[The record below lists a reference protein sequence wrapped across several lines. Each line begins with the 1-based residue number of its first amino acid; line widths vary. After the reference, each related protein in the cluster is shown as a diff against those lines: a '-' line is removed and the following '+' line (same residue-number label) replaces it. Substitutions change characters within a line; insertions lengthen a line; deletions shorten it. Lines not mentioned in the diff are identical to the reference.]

1 MSKSSTPVPF
11 VDEHVSNGTSGHT
24 NEEPILPSGFRRA
37 DVVRLLVQCMGGLGY
52 GRAAAALEEDA
63 GVPLLSEAVGDFRAG
78 VLAGEWEKAER
89 LIPELGL
96 APASRDSVRFLIH
109 RQHFLECIEAQQPAA
124 ALRCLRES
132 IAPLAQ
138 AAEAAEAA
146 AAAAASAA
154 AASAAAAAAS
164 GDEAD
169 DGDDVI
175 DGVSH
180 DAIDR
185 GAGTPRPP
193 PQLGSP
199 SGPAPAPAA
208 PLVAA
213 APRLG
218 TSVQELSAHLLCKS
232 VGELKAR
239 TGWDGAGGGSRRALL
254 AQLQAHVPPSL
265 LLPEDRL
272 LTLLHQAMLWQ
283 THPAAAASAGH
294 QRRCPPALLAGVSLF
309 EDFSASR
316 DEVPRS
322 TRHVLEGHTDEV
334 WFVQFSPSGALLASA
349 SKDNVVV
356 VWDVTQPSV
365 PKLSELRGHEAS
377 LAFVAWAPS
386 DDDSLLTCANDH
398 LIKLWRVR
406 TAECLRTYAR
416 HGGAVTACAWLPDGR
431 HFVSAGVDKNLF
443 LWDAGSGA
451 VLQSWHG
458 PRCHDLAVSSDA
470 SRPSLVAI
478 SSERKLHV
486 VPIHFGGVGPQPTDG
501 VVPPPPPPKL
511 DTEAEVVLAEAEAI
525 TSLALSSDGRH
536 VLVNVAAPEGA
547 SEIHVWDLHAHQQVQ
562 RCAPARRIER
572 RGEEVLVGVPRSS
585 PVRLASAARR
595 YRGQRQTKF
604 VIRSAFG
611 GANEAF
617 VVSGSEDSQ
626 VYVWHRH
633 NARLLE
639 VLPGHSGTVNAVAWN
654 PRDPHMFA
662 SASDDHTV
670 RIWGVSK

>member
-1 MSKSSTPVPF
+1 M
-11 VDEHVSNGTSGHT
+11 
-24 NEEPILPSGFRRA
+24 
-37 DVVRLLVQCMGGLGY
+37 
-52 GRAAAALEEDA
+52 
-63 GVPLLSEAVGDFRAG
+63 
-78 VLAGEWEKAER
+78 
-89 LIPELGL
+89 
-96 APASRDSVRFLIH
+96 H
-109 RQHFLECIEAQQPAA
+109 RGPAA
-124 ALRCLRES
+124 GAGLRCLRES
-132 IAPLAQ
+132 IAAR
-138 AAEAAEAA
+138 AGGGGGG
-146 AAAAASAA
+146 SGGGGGGGA

-180 DAIDR
+180 DAIDP

-199 SGPAPAPAA
+199 SAAAPATGRAA
-208 PLVAA
+208 GGES
-213 APRLG
+213 PRLG

-239 TGWDGAGGGSRRALL
+239 TEVTA
-254 AQLQAHVPPSL
+254 
-265 LLPEDRL
+265 
-272 LTLLHQAMLWQ
+272 
-283 THPAAAASAGH
+283 PAAARGAPCSRNCRRTCRRRCCSPKIGCSPSSTRRCSGRRTRRRRRQGP

-334 WFVQFSPSGALLASA
+334 WFVQFSPSGSLLASA

-356 VWDVTQPSV
+356 VWTTQPSV

-458 PRCHDLAVSSDA
+458 PRCHDLAVSNDA

-486 VPIHFGGVGPQPTDG
+486 VPIHFGGVGPQLTDG
-501 VVPPPPPPKL
+501 VVPPPPPKL

-525 TSLALSSDGRH
+525 TSLALSST
-536 VLVNVAAPEGA
+536 AAT
-547 SEIHVWDLHAHQQVQ
+547 
-562 RCAPARRIER
+562 
-572 RGEEVLVGVPRSS
+572 SS
-585 PVRLASAARR
+585 
-595 YRGQRQTKF
+595 
-604 VIRSAFG
+604 
-611 GANEAF
+611 
-617 VVSGSEDSQ
+617 
-626 VYVWHRH
+626 
-633 NARLLE
+633 
-639 VLPGHSGTVNAVAWN
+639 
-654 PRDPHMFA
+654 
-662 SASDDHTV
+662 
-670 RIWGVSK
+670 